1 MKMNVQVIP
10 VKMMAHVM
18 MRSMATVVNVKQDT
32 LEKHA
37 LIVNII

>member
-1 MKMNVQVIP
+1 MKVLVNH
-10 VKMMAHVM
+10 VKMMARVM
-18 MRSMATVVNVKQDT
+18 MRSMATVVLVKQDT